1 MIYILDDVIDK
12 DFLKIIKEYL
22 DNPFQKKISGGKDFY
37 VLESNEDFDYFI
49 LDILQQKEEREL
61 ENILSFFRVSTDKL
75 DITWGIHSDLNIK
88 GQKPDRAIVLYLS
101 PRELEELNGTAFWE
115 HNIYGKEMPKNMS
128 DDEYDKILKLDSED
142 LNKWRL
148 STVVGYEENRLV
160 SYPSNYFHS
169 KYPNKSWEE
178 GRKVFVMFYKFKK
191 WI

>member
-178 GRKVFVMFYKFKK
+178 GRKVFVMFYKTQKL
-191 WI
+191 